1 MIGYPLDSH
10 VTYGADGTPIW
21 DRAVSSAALR
31 KLTKKLFSDG
41 VLPNPSTNLQ
51 VAAVSG
57 IIVKISSG
65 FALCNGCQKL
75 QEVDLEIE
83 LPVSDATYDRIDTV
97 VLRLDDNDDVRACD
111 FMVIKGIA
119 ASTPQ
124 IPALTQSDSIWE
136 IGLANIYRK
145 ANSTE
150 VSNANI
156 TDTRYDTSRCG
167 IISSI
172 SQFDTKTLYQQI
184 EADLDEFKT
193 VNQAEF
199 LAWFETIQNQLSEDI
214 AGNLLTM
221 INDIKEDIGSLED
234 LKTKTQTSIVDAIN
248 ELKNGLDNAKV
259 DTLTTMEEVNASTDK
274 TKPVGAGAIQELN
287 SNLENVT
294 ESLVAE
300 DNLKF
305 RFSTDG
311 EGNYGYLGADDSF
324 IPFKKSKSSIAKV
337 YTFTS
342 VDNTNSMP
350 TQTYVCPD
358 DGMFIFS
365 YGLSDQGNGGNIKF
379 TLNGVSVGA
388 LQNHGLTLWGSNIY
402 SLDGLYIVEVKKND
416 IVSFC
421 ASTNSNDGHR
431 NIFCTAYFIS

>member
-57 IIVKISSG
+57 IIVKILSG

-111 FMVIKGIA
+111 FMVIKGVA

-124 IPALTQSDSIWE
+124 VPALTQSDSIWE

-184 EADLDEFKT
+184 EEDLDEFKT

-199 LAWFETIQNQLSEDI
+199 LAWFETIQNQLSGDI

-221 INDIKEDIGSLED
+221 INDIKEDIGSLEN
-234 LKTKTQTSIVDAIN
+234 LKTKTQTSIIDAIN

-274 TKPVGAGAIQELN
+274 TQPVGAGAIQELN
-287 SNLENVT
+287 SNLGGYALT
-294 ESLVAE
+294 T
-300 DNLKF
+300 K
-305 RFSTDG
+305 DG
-311 EGNYGYLGADDSF
+311 KIAYYQVSEGADSAVPF
-324 IPFKKSKSSIAKV
+324 ISGGIYNVINLGNEREINITDIVGAEHIAEYTEDDFICEMIFAPINLTVHIDYYTNTNITLKQSPVKSYNPSTGILSITGAVFHV
-337 YTFTS
+337 YT
-342 VDNTNSMP
+342 
-350 TQTYVCPD
+350 YVND
-358 DGMFIFS
+358 W
-365 YGLSDQGNGGNIKF
+365 
-379 TLNGVSVGA
+379 T
-388 LQNHGLTLWGSNIY
+388 
-402 SLDGLYIVEVKKND
+402 IVENAD
-416 IVSFC
+416 R
-421 ASTNSNDGHR
+421 DG
-431 NIFCTAYFIS
+431 NVITYLKLKTPPIE